1 MIEDYLLASDYI
13 QVDSKGD
20 YYVVHVVIP
29 ILHIECLPRLEGLP
43 KQYRYLQKLVYRRL
57 WSGLR

>member
-1 MIEDYLLASDYI
+1 MIDGYLLASDYI

-29 ILHIECLPRLEGLP
+29 ILHIECVPRLAGLP